1 MYWQVDVKLK
11 YENESGKIQVVTEKY
26 LIEAVSPTDAEAKAT
41 KELEGE
47 SDFSVDKVVKSKIL
61 KVI

>member
-11 YENESGKIQVVTEKY
+11 YENESGKVQVVTEKY

-61 KVI
+61 KVL